1 MAYVTGANAVSGCVF
16 CDAAAEAS
24 GAAPGPAAD
33 GADQIGL
40 IVHRG
45 RHAFVILN
53 LYPYTNGHLMVV
65 PHRHVASLGETERDE
80 LAELFTLTRRAEMA
94 LLEAYAPQG
103 LNIGVNV
110 GKAAGAGV
118 ADHLHIH
125 LVPRWAGDT
134 NFMTVI
140 GQTRVLPET
149 LDQSAARLTPIFAR
163 LAAE

>member
-1 MAYVTGANAVSGCVF
+1 MAYVTGADTVSGCVF
-16 CDAAAEAS
+16 CDAAAHAD
-24 GAAPGPAAD
+24 ADPGDSPERSQAR
-33 GADQIGL
+33 L

-45 RHAFVILN
+45 ATACVILN

-65 PHRHVASLGETERDE
+65 PRRHVATLAQTEAPE
-80 LAELFTLTRRAEMA
+80 LAELSTLTRRAEIA
-94 LLEAYAPQG
+94 LMEAYAPQG
-103 LNIGVNV
+103 LNIGINV

-125 LVPRWAGDT
+125 LVPRWSGDT
-134 NFMTVI
+134 NFMTVV

-149 LDQSAARLTPIFAR
+149 LDQSAARLIPIFAR